1 MLGIIEDEADR
12 FYHEKLFQYCGM
24 DDEHKLF
31 KNDLQSELYNYNESV
46 DKLIYLYRVSLNID
60 NEYEKHLKNCPHK
73 DNHQICPTD
82 IIFSKKKYF
91 VEQEIKNL
99 DFNHTILRP
108 QINSDLIK
116 KNLVGL
122 KIFPESGKLFQ
133 DAIEKLNG
141 GKYDRNLLDDLR
153 LSLEELLR
161 EILKNNKSLEKQKED
176 LGKYLEN
183 KGMSKE
189 LRNMFISLV
198 DCFTKFQN
206 NNVKH
211 GDKVDS
217 SEVDFLV
224 NISSAFIN
232 YLISK

>member
-1 MLGIIEDEADR
+1 M
-12 FYHEKLFQYCGM
+12 
-24 DDEHKLF
+24 
-31 KNDLQSELYNYNESV
+31 S
-46 DKLIYLYRVSLNID
+46 
-60 NEYEKHLKNCPHK
+60 HK

-82 IIFSKKKYF
+82 IVYSKKKYF

-99 DFNHTILRP
+99 NPDFNYTILRP

-122 KIFPESGKLFQ
+122 KIFSESGKLFQ

-232 YLISK
+232 YLINK